1 MNKKILVMFAFAVLL
16 IGVTFVSAADY
27 SGDGTYT
34 LGDNDTLT
42 LDNGWKIQ
50 ISSSFMEPDGEH
62 LNFLLKDT
70 NESFQVMNS
79 LYKYEGR
86 RKFGTETTLKT
97 ELEVLELSGE
107 TSATGSPLVSR
118 YQKVKI
124 NAASIDE
131 KLPGKIE
138 SNPSSEIIEEV
149 NKTLSYPY
157 AREITIKF
165 GESYTFENG
174 YSLNYGY
181 FNQHWGTASISSY
194 DSNGNAIGGEDVV
207 VGVTKFVSPYSL
219 IAEELTSSE
228 AKFKLIEG
236 MSLVFGTGWNLFSI
250 PLEDGDGYGT
260 VLEST
265 CNNGTI
271 WSWNAEAKD
280 YEKIGILQ
288 EGLKLPARKGL
299 WVKIQTRSNWVSDTD
314 CEIIVSGT
322 QRVTTL
328 GQKLKAGWNLI
339 GAPVSSASHPELNK
353 LLGDCRIE
361 KGPWQFIS
369 TMYTSPVY
377 FAEATTNYGKYSQS
391 QNNIIN
397 LNRGYFIKVIDD
409 CTLGDLNSSETST
422 QEENT
427 PSLTGTQKYT
437 LMKNIGGYTYLE
449 SYSQYAYLGRDYHKA
464 IYDFE
469 GENVSV
475 FVNIFNSTDVKEDYK
490 NILQGRYTTENNL
503 TGITFYQLDNYV
515 DPDMQGF
522 FWESNG
528 SLIEI
533 DGSSKSDK
541 SLFEAY
547 RNKYN

>member
-1 MNKKILVMFAFAVLL
+1 MKKGVKLLILVFALL
-16 IGVTFVSAADY
+16 FLLVGFVSAVDY

-50 ISSSFMEPDGEH
+50 ISSSFMEPNGEH

-86 RKFGTETTLKT
+86 RKFGTETTLKI

-107 TSATGSPLVSR
+107 KSSTGSPLVAR
-118 YQKVKI
+118 YPQVKI
-124 NAASIDE
+124 NVVSIDE
-131 KLPGKIE
+131 KLPGKIT
-138 SNPSSEIIEEV
+138 SDQTSEVVEEV

-174 YSLNYGY
+174 YSLGY
-181 FNQHWGTASISSY
+181 YEFLAHWETASISSY
-194 DSNGNAIGGEDVV
+194 DPNGIVIGGADVA
-207 VGVTKFVSPYSL
+207 VGVTNFVSPYTV
-219 IAEELTSSE
+219 IAEEINGTEIKL
-228 AKFKLIEG
+228 KLIEG
-236 MSLVFGTGWNLFSI
+236 ASLVFGTGWNLFSI
-250 PLEDGDGYGT
+250 PVEDGDEYGT
-260 VLEST
+260 ILEST

-271 WSWNAEAKD
+271 WSWNAEAKN

-299 WVKIQTRSNWVSDTD
+299 WVKIQTKSKWFSDAD

-322 QRVTTL
+322 QRVTTMS
-328 GQKLKAGWNLI
+328 QKLKAGWNLI
-339 GAPVSSASHPELNK
+339 GAPASSSINHPDFNK
-353 LLGDCRIE
+353 ILGDCRIE
-361 KGPWQFIS
+361 KGPWQFS
-369 TMYTSPVY
+369 S
-377 FAEATTNYGKYSQS
+377 GKYSQLL
-391 QNNIIN
+391 NNVIN
-397 LNRGYFIKVIDD
+397 LKTGYFIKVIDD
-409 CTLGDLNSSETST
+409 CTLADITSSETPA
-422 QEENT
+422 QEETT

-437 LMKNIGGYTYLE
+437 LMENIGGYTYLG

-464 IYDFE
+464 IYGFE

-490 NILQGRYTTENNL
+490 NILQGRYTIENNL

-522 FWESNG
+522 FWESND